1 MDTSPYNKH
10 NFLVTENDVKD
21 ILSNANIHLTSIGN
35 LHFYQKSFVHESYR
49 TLKCYESIPKDESCL
64 PLQKESYERLEFIGD
79 ALLESIVANYLY
91 SRYHEIYGQDE
102 GFLTKLKT
110 RLVCGKNLTELSS
123 LLGFQKY
130 IVISKYV
137 EEKHKGRHNMKD
149 HKILCDVF
157 EAFCGALY
165 KATNDYELV
174 KKFVISSIESNIDL
188 GDMIIQDTN
197 YKDQLWRY
205 IKKTYDKY
213 PNINVTEHQNIY
225 ETIIFNGPDK
235 IGESSH
241 VDKKQSEQQASKK
254 GLEYYGIL
262 N

>member
-1 MDTSPYNKH
+1 
-10 NFLVTENDVKD
+10 
-21 ILSNANIHLTSIGN
+21 
-35 LHFYQKSFVHESYR
+35 
-49 TLKCYESIPKDESCL
+49 
-64 PLQKESYERLEFIGD
+64 
-79 ALLESIVANYLY
+79 
-91 SRYHEIYGQDE
+91 
-102 GFLTKLKT
+102 
-110 RLVCGKNLTELSS
+110 
-123 LLGFQKY
+123 
-130 IVISKYV
+130 
-137 EEKHKGRHNMKD
+137 MKD

-174 KKFVISSIESNIDL
+174 KKFVISSIESNIDI
-188 GDMIIQDTN
+188 GDMIVQDTN

-205 IKKTYDKY
+205 IKQTYDKY
-213 PNINVTEHQNIY
+213 PRKEIIENANIY
-225 ETIIFNGPDK
+225 HTTIFNGPDK